1 MEITRDLKLVFPV
14 DTAKHGRAH
23 VYSLPLARVI
33 FEQFC
38 LELGAT
44 YSKVFGGYDPRHV
57 AMTAPQLAY
66 PVLKQTAIKLGTWDG
81 PAGVQNGLINEIS
94 RLTQV
99 AYAGENGWEK
109 IPLELALKR
118 EILDED
124 SHAEV
129 ISSLCFFFL
138 ACRVGPKTLMEHSLL
153 AAGSPRD
160 WQATSLGFS
169 EYLSS
174 LPTST
179 PEKPTTKKRS
189 SVIS

>member
-1 MEITRDLKLVFPV
+1 MNITRDMKIVIPI
-14 DTAKHGRAH
+14 DTEKHGRCF
-23 VYSLPLARVI
+23 VYSLPLARVV
-33 FEQFC
+33 FETYV
-38 LELGAT
+38 LELGQT
-44 YSKVFGGYDPRHV
+44 YSQVFSGYDPRHV
-57 AMTAPQLAY
+57 AMTAPQMAY
-66 PVLKQTAIKLGTWDG
+66 AVLKAVSIKMGTWEG
-81 PAGVQNGLINEIS
+81 PSGVQAGLVNEIS

-99 AYAGENGWEK
+99 AYAGEAGWERL
-109 IPLELALKR
+109 PLELALKR

-160 WQATSLGFS
+160 WQATSLDFS
-169 EYLSS
+169 AYLSS